1 LEALSTVST
10 PTTTG
15 VHLRPVAPRRPW
27 ALLALAAVLGA
38 AIASPF
44 VFSAGKKAGFVQP
57 PSFRQITFSRGE
69 VGSSL
74 FAPDGQT
81 IVYSAGWEGKPFEIY
96 INRPESPESRPFG
109 LGAAEVLSISKAGE
123 MAVSLNR
130 RPLRSFVRVGRL
142 ARISIAGGAPRDIL
156 DDVQF
161 ADWSPDGQSLAIVRD
176 FGVKNRLEYPIG
188 KVLFETTGWVGQIR
202 MSPKGDAVA
211 FVDHPFPNDDG
222 GRVAIVDLSGKKTD
236 LTPVYA
242 TVQGLAWTPDGR
254 EIWYTA
260 AEGGFNRAVHAVSPG
275 GGASRLVGRVPGI
288 STIRDISK
296 DGRVLMTN
304 ESARLGILERGLG
317 EEKDRELSWLDYSL
331 VTDITPDGQKILIT
345 ESGEGGG
352 PGYSAYLRKTDGS
365 PAVRLGAGSTEAFSP
380 DGSWAISI
388 TNEEK
393 PKIVLLP
400 TSVGEPRVLSY
411 EGIDTLSA
419 DFLPDGK
426 QIVFTASQPGQGTR
440 LYLRDIGG
448 GKSRAITPEGY
459 SMFRG
464 TVTPDGKSI
473 VVRGPDKR
481 IYLYP
486 LTVGE
491 PQALAGLMDKHRPA
505 RFSPDGKTLYVQ
517 EAESIPSRIDRYD
530 MATGRL
536 ELWKEL
542 AVADAAGLNSISRFV
557 VTADGKTY
565 ACSYLRIL
573 SYLQLVDG
581 MK

>member
-1 LEALSTVST
+1 
-10 PTTTG
+10 
-15 VHLRPVAPRRPW
+15 
-27 ALLALAAVLGA
+27 
-38 AIASPF
+38 
-44 VFSAGKKAGFVQP
+44 
-57 PSFRQITFSRGE
+57 
-69 VGSSL
+69 
-74 FAPDGQT
+74 
-81 IVYSAGWEGKPFEIY
+81 
-96 INRPESPESRPFG
+96 
-109 LGAAEVLSISKAGE
+109 
-123 MAVSLNR
+123 
-130 RPLRSFVRVGRL
+130 
-142 ARISIAGGAPRDIL
+142 
-156 DDVQF
+156 
-161 ADWSPDGQSLAIVRD
+161 
-176 FGVKNRLEYPIG
+176 
-188 KVLFETTGWVGQIR
+188 
-202 MSPKGDAVA
+202 
-211 FVDHPFPNDDG
+211 
-222 GRVAIVDLSGKKTD
+222 
-236 LTPVYA
+236 
-242 TVQGLAWTPDGR
+242 
-254 EIWYTA
+254 
-260 AEGGFNRAVHAVSPG
+260 
-275 GGASRLVGRVPGI
+275 SRLVGRVPGI